1 MFDTFLLVFVGS
13 DRKEQALAKF
23 FETDQ
28 LQVFKEQLFPHFLT
42 FAPAAQA
49 LRLKPFK
56 GFQKPLFGEEFLK
69 QSSTRILF
77 IADKITS
84 MTLEIY
90 RQPTRVVEEAS
101 ANGLRHVGYGVPT
114 EMFPPFVSA
123 AVETPPEGN
132 EDLKKDEKEHST
144 SISILFLF

>member
-1 MFDTFLLVFVGS
+1 MS
-13 DRKEQALAKF
+13 
-23 FETDQ
+23 
-28 LQVFKEQLFPHFLT
+28 
-42 FAPAAQA
+42 
-49 LRLKPFK
+49 PFSK
-56 GFQKPLFGEEFLK
+56 EFLK

-90 RQPTRVVEEAS
+90 RHPSRVVEEAS

-123 AVETPPEGN
+123 AVETPPGQE
-132 EDLKKDEKEHST
+132 
-144 SISILFLF
+144 ISIDRGMSLITSFYLENTI